1 MFNISVNVFI
11 LMTSFELPNLGVGVV
26 MRKKNGLFS
35 SGSRSKDCLVK
46 INNKMLVC
54 FQGQ

>member
-26 MRKKNGLFS
+26 MQKKNGLFS